1 MAAGRISKKVYQG
14 KCDRCDGHIREQE
27 DKIQRLKS
35 SLQTADT
42 TELSPDL
49 KKLISYTNVRTL
61 TRELVDELISSIYVY
76 GESSIEIIWTFQ
88 DEYKKVIQKEAGPN
102 D

>member
-1 MAAGRISKKVYQG
+1 M
-14 KCDRCDGHIREQE
+14 
-27 DKIQRLKS
+27 
-35 SLQTADT
+35 
-42 TELSPDL
+42 